1 MLDLKPRAYF
11 LDLDGTFLDL
21 PKTENKVSEDNINTA
36 RQLND
41 QGIPVIISTGRR
53 NSEFVLNL
61 ANKINSPYIICQNGG
76 LIVDKH
82 NNILKKSEIK
92 RDTALKVIEILKK
105 EKMFFM
111 INSLPVI
118 YGASTKVFMAKPWT
132 KKMEIKKYDEIPQ
145 ISDVTK
151 ILTFGKLSTIA
162 IKKLKNRLESYFF
175 NLKFHVVS
183 KGWSIEINDMNATK
197 GIANSYI
204 CQLLNIDPKKAV
216 HFGDSGNDISVKSH
230 VGAFVV
236 MKNAPRNIKKHGDMI
251 AYSYKHG
258 GVAKTIK
265 NLFITK
271 NN

>member
-1 MLDLKPRAYF
+1 MLNFKPRAYF

-21 PKTENKVSEDNINTA
+21 PKTENRVSEDNINIA

-41 QGIPVIISTGRR
+41 QGIPVILSTGRR
-53 NSEFVLNL
+53 NSEFVVNL
-61 ANKINSPYIICQNGG
+61 ANKINSPYIVCQNGG
-76 LIVDKH
+76 LIVDS
-82 NNILKKSEIK
+82 NNNVLKKCEIK
-92 RDTALKVIEILKK
+92 RDSALKVIEILKK

-111 INSLPVI
+111 INSLPII
-118 YGASTKVFMAKPWT
+118 YGASTKIFMARPWT

-145 ISDVTK
+145 ISNVTK
-151 ILTFGKLSTIA
+151 ILTFGKFSTRG
-162 IKKLKNRLESYFF
+162 IKKIKESLEANFF
-175 NLKFHVVS
+175 NLKFHIVS

-216 HFGDSGNDISVKSH
+216 HFGDSGNDVSVKSY

-236 MKNAPRNIKKHGDMI
+236 MKNAARNIKKHGDI
-251 AYSYKHG
+251 IGYSYKRS

-265 NLFITK
+265 NLFMTK
-271 NN
+271 K